1 MKKSLYQIDQE
12 YIALMEQLE
21 EAEGIL
27 DETLAQELEISEAD
41 LETKAEKY
49 CMIIKQYEANI
60 DARKAEIARMGKLNK
75 TESNIIDRLKENL
88 SSSMLLHEKEK
99 ISGEL
104 FTIGFRKSTKL
115 AQDED
120 VDIEELDEKYLRR
133 SVAIDK
139 KIITDAL
146 KAGEE
151 LDGFSLSE
159 NKNLSIR

>member
-1 MKKSLYQIDQE
+1 MKKSLYEIDQE
-12 YIALMEQLE
+12 YLTLMEQLE